1 MRKAKFFAAALLAMS
16 SLGAFAQHQFTV
28 QANKPGAEIQPT
40 MYGIFFE
47 DINFGA
53 DGGLYAEMV
62 ENRSFEFPQRLM
74 GWNTFGNVTLSDV
87 KPAFDRNPH
96 YVTLESAGA
105 REKQTGLENRGF
117 FGMGLKKDM
126 KYDFTVYGRLHLI
139 DGKQGKIRV
148 ELVNSKN
155 DVIAKQV
162 INITNNKWQKLTA
175 TLTSPQ
181 TDAKGLMRVYLEKGS
196 ESVDLDHISL
206 FPEDN
211 WNGLRADLVQDLAD
225 LKPGIF
231 RFPGGCIVEG
241 TDLDTRYE
249 WKNSVG
255 APENRPLNENRWRD
269 TFPHR
274 LFPNYYQS
282 LGLGFYEYFLL
293 SEKIGAEPLPILS
306 VGLACQYQNDDKDPN
321 AHVAVKDLQSYIDDA
336 LDLIE
341 FANGPVTSKWGKLRA
356 DMGHPAPFNLK
367 QIGIGN
373 EQWGP
378 MYPER
383 LQKFMEQIH
392 AKYPKI
398 KICGSSGP
406 SADGK
411 DFDYGWEQMRKL
423 GVDMVDEHYYKSP
436 EWFRSN
442 ASRYDKYDR
451 KGPKVFAGEY
461 AAHAE
466 NDPNSWEAALSEA
479 AFMTGLERNADVV
492 YQATY
497 APLFAHVEGWQWRP
511 DLIWFDNLSSV
522 RSANYY
528 VQQLYGEKEWFR
540 SNASRYDK
548 YDRKGPKVFAG
559 EYAAHAENDPN
570 SWEAALSE
578 AAFMTG
584 LERNADVVYQ
594 ATYAPLFA
602 HVEGWQWRP
611 DLIWFDN
618 LSSVRSANYY
628 VQQLYGENKGTNVLK
643 LTENGKA
650 VAGENGLYATACF
663 DKATKSYIVKIANTS
678 NEAKE
683 INVTFNGIKKLNPG
697 KVTVLH
703 ADDIQAENKIDNKN
717 VVVPVVSDAQV
728 QGNVLNVKMRR
739 ERSLC
744 YRLLRQGY
752 QELHRE
758 DCQYL

>member
-1 MRKAKFFAAALLAMS
+1 MRKTNIFAALMLAAMT
-16 SLGAFAQHQFTV
+16 SLGASAQHQFAV
-28 QANKPGAEIQPT
+28 QANKPGVEIQPT

-74 GWNTFGNVTLSDV
+74 GWNTFGNVTVSDI

-96 YVTLESAGA
+96 YLTLEASGA

-126 KYDFTVYGRLHLI
+126 KYDFTVYARLHLLN
-139 DGKQGKIRV
+139 GKQTKIRV
-148 ELVNSKN
+148 ELVNSN
-155 DVIAKQV
+155 NNVIAKQS
-162 INITNNKWQKLTA
+162 ITITNNKWQKYTT

-181 TDAKGLMRVYLEKGS
+181 TDAKGLMRVYLESG

-206 FPEDN
+206 FPQDN
-211 WNGLRADLVQDLAD
+211 WNGLRADLVQDLSD
-225 LKPGIF
+225 LHPGVF

-241 TDLDTRYE
+241 TDLETRYE

-255 APENRPLNENRWRD
+255 APENRPLNENRWNY

-274 LFPNYYQS
+274 LYPNYYQTY
-282 LGLGFYEYFLL
+282 GLGFYEYFLL
-293 SEKIGAEPLPILS
+293 SEKIGADPLPILS
-306 VGLACQYQNDDKDPN
+306 VGLSCQYQNSDNDKN
-321 AHVAVKDLQSYIDDA
+321 AHVAVDQLQSYIDDA

-378 MYPER
+378 LYPER

-436 EWFRSN
+436 DWFRSN
-442 ASRYDKYDR
+442 AGRYDNYDR

-461 AAHAE
+461 AAHAKH
-466 NDPNSWEAALSEA
+466 DPNSWEAALSEA

-511 DLIWFDNLSSV
+511 DLIWFDNLTSV

-528 VQQLYGEKEWFR
+528 VQQLYG
-540 SNASRYDK
+540 
-548 YDRKGPKVFAG
+548 
-559 EYAAHAENDPN
+559 
-570 SWEAALSE
+570 L
-578 AAFMTG
+578 
-584 LERNADVVYQ
+584 
-594 ATYAPLFA
+594 
-602 HVEGWQWRP
+602 
-611 DLIWFDN
+611 
-618 LSSVRSANYY
+618 
-628 VQQLYGENKGTNVLK
+628 NKGTHVLS
-643 LTENGKA
+643 LTENGKT
-650 VAGENGLYATACF
+650 VKGENGLYATACF
-663 DKATKSYIVKIANTS
+663 DKHTKSYIVKIANTS
-678 NEAKE
+678 NEEKE
-683 INVTFNGIKKLNPG
+683 ITVTFNGLKKLKAG

-703 ADDIQAENKIDNKN
+703 ADDIQAENKIDHKN
-717 VVVPVVSDAQV
+717 AVVPVTSDV
-728 QGNVLNVKMRR
+728 QTNGNVLNVKMKAN
-739 ERSLC
+739 SFVV
-744 YRLLRQGY
+744 YRF
-752 QELHRE
+752 
-758 DCQYL
+758 

>member
-1 MRKAKFFAAALLAMS
+1 MRKTNIFAALMLAAMT
-16 SLGAFAQHQFTV
+16 SLGASAQHQFAV
-28 QANKPGAEIQPT
+28 QANKPGVEIQPT

-74 GWNTFGNVTLSDV
+74 GWNTFGNVTVSDV

-96 YVTLESAGA
+96 YVTLEASGA

-126 KYDFTVYGRLHLI
+126 KYDFTVYARLHLLN
-139 DGKQGKIRV
+139 GKQTKIRV
-148 ELVNSKN
+148 ELVNSN
-155 DVIAKQV
+155 NNVIAKQS
-162 INITNNKWQKLTA
+162 ITITNNKWQKYTT

-181 TDAKGLMRVYLEKGS
+181 TDAKGLMRVYLESG

-206 FPEDN
+206 FPQDN
-211 WNGLRADLVQDLAD
+211 WNGLRADLVQDLSD
-225 LKPGIF
+225 LHPGVF

-241 TDLDTRYE
+241 TDLETRYE

-255 APENRPLNENRWRD
+255 APENRPLNENRWNY

-274 LFPNYYQS
+274 LYPNYYQTY
-282 LGLGFYEYFLL
+282 GLGFYEYFLL
-293 SEKIGAEPLPILS
+293 SEKIGADPLPILS
-306 VGLACQYQNDDKDPN
+306 VGLSCQYQNSDNDKN
-321 AHVAVKDLQSYIDDA
+321 AHVAVDQLQSYIDDA

-378 MYPER
+378 LYPER

-436 EWFRSN
+436 DWFRSN
-442 ASRYDKYDR
+442 AGRYDNYDR

-461 AAHAE
+461 AAHAK
-466 NDPNSWEAALSEA
+466 
-479 AFMTGLERNADVV
+479 
-492 YQATY
+492 
-497 APLFAHVEGWQWRP
+497 H
-511 DLIWFDNLSSV
+511 
-522 RSANYY
+522 
-528 VQQLYGEKEWFR
+528 
-540 SNASRYDK
+540 
-548 YDRKGPKVFAG
+548 
-559 EYAAHAENDPN
+559 DPN

-663 DKATKSYIVKIANTS
+663 DKTTKSYIVKIANTS
-678 NEAKE
+678 NEEKE

-717 VVVPVVSDAQV
+717 VVVPVVSDV
-728 QGNVLNVKMRR
+728 QANGNVLNVKMKAN
-739 ERSLC
+739 SFVV
-744 YRLLRQGY
+744 YRF
-752 QELHRE
+752 
-758 DCQYL
+758 

>member
-1 MRKAKFFAAALLAMS
+1 MKKTKLFAACMMAAMT
-16 SLGAFAQHQFTV
+16 SLSASAQHQFTV
-28 QANKPGAEIQPT
+28 QAGKPGVEIQPT

-74 GWNTFGNVTLSDV
+74 GWQTFGNVTVSDV
-87 KPAFDRNPH
+87 KPAFDQNPH
-96 YVTLESAGA
+96 YVTIEASGA
-105 REKQTGLENRGF
+105 REKQSGLENRGF

-126 KYDFTVYGRLHLI
+126 KYDFSVYARLHLVN
-139 DGKQGKIRV
+139 GKETKFRV
-148 ELVNSKN
+148 ELVGSDN
-155 DVIAKQV
+155 VPIARDTITV
-162 INITNNKWQKLTA
+162 TNNKWQKYTA
-175 TLTSPQ
+175 TLTSTK
-181 TDAKGLMRVYLEKGS
+181 TDPKGLIRIFLMSG
-196 ESVDLDHISL
+196 ESVDMDHISL

-211 WNGLRADLVQDLAD
+211 WHGLRADLVQDLAD
-225 LKPGIF
+225 LKPGVF

-241 TDLDTRYE
+241 TDLATRYE
-249 WKNSVG
+249 WKKSVG
-255 APENRPLNENRWRD
+255 APENRPLNENRWNY

-274 LFPNYYQS
+274 LYPNYYQT

-293 SEKIGAEPLPILS
+293 SEKLGADPLPILS
-306 VGLACQYQNDDKDPN
+306 VGLACQYQNDDNDKN
-321 AHVAVKDLQSYIDDA
+321 AHVAVDDLQSYIDDA

-341 FANGPVTSKWGKLRA
+341 FANGAVTTKWGKVRA

-383 LQKFMEQIH
+383 LKKFVEQIR

-406 SADGK
+406 SSAGK
-411 DFDYGWEQMRKL
+411 DFDYGWEEMRKL
-423 GVDMVDEHYYKSP
+423 KVDLVDEHYYMSP

-442 ASRYDKYDR
+442 AGRYDNYDR

-461 AAHAE
+461 AAHAQH
-466 NDPNSWEAALSEA
+466 DPNSWEAALSEA

-528 VQQLYGEKEWFR
+528 VQQLYG
-540 SNASRYDK
+540 
-548 YDRKGPKVFAG
+548 
-559 EYAAHAENDPN
+559 
-570 SWEAALSE
+570 L
-578 AAFMTG
+578 
-584 LERNADVVYQ
+584 
-594 ATYAPLFA
+594 
-602 HVEGWQWRP
+602 
-611 DLIWFDN
+611 
-618 LSSVRSANYY
+618 
-628 VQQLYGENKGTNVLK
+628 NKGTNVLT
-643 LTENGKA
+643 LTEDGKA
-650 VAGENGLYATACF
+650 VEGKDGLYASACY
-663 DKATKSYIVKIANTS
+663 DKNTKSYIVKIANTS
-678 NEAKE
+678 DKSQD
-683 INVTFNGIKKLNPG
+683 INVTFNGVKKLNAG

-703 ADDIQAENKIDNKN
+703 ADDLQAENKIDNKKA
-717 VVVPVVSDAQV
+717 VVPVTSDAEV
-728 QGNVLNVKMRR
+728 NGNVLNVKMQPN
-739 ERSLC
+739 SFVV
-744 YRLLRQGY
+744 YRF
-752 QELHRE
+752 
-758 DCQYL
+758 

>member
-1 MRKAKFFAAALLAMS
+1 MAMA

-28 QANKPGAEIQPT
+28 QANKPGVEIQPT

-74 GWNTFGNVTLSDV
+74 GWNTFGNVSLSDV
-87 KPAFDRNPH
+87 KPAFPRNPH

-126 KYDFTVYGRLHLI
+126 KYDFSVYARLHLI
-139 DGKQGKIRV
+139 NGKQAKIRV
-148 ELVNSKN
+148 ELVDSKN
-155 DVIAKQV
+155 NVIAKKG
-162 INITNNKWQKLTA
+162 ITITNNKWAKHTA
-175 TLTSPQ
+175 TLTSNV
-181 TDAKGLMRVYLEKGS
+181 TDPKGLMRVYLEGA

-225 LKPGIF
+225 LHPGIF

-249 WKNSVG
+249 WKNTVG
-255 APENRPLNENRWRD
+255 APENRPLNENRWNY

-274 LFPNYYQS
+274 LYPNYYQTY
-282 LGLGFYEYFLL
+282 GLGFYEYFLL
-293 SEKIGAEPLPILS
+293 SEKIGAEPLPVLS
-306 VGLACQYQNDDKDPN
+306 VGLACQYQNKDDDKN
-321 AHVAVKDLQSYIDDA
+321 AHVAVDDLQSYIDDA

-392 AKYPKI
+392 VKYPKM

-423 GVDMVDEHYYKSP
+423 GADLVDEHYYKSP

-442 ASRYDKYDR
+442 ANRYDNYDR

-461 AAHAE
+461 AAHAK

-511 DLIWFDNLSSV
+511 DLIWFDNLTSV

-528 VQQLYGEKEWFR
+528 VQQLYG
-540 SNASRYDK
+540 
-548 YDRKGPKVFAG
+548 
-559 EYAAHAENDPN
+559 
-570 SWEAALSE
+570 
-578 AAFMTG
+578 
-584 LERNADVVYQ
+584 Q
-594 ATYAPLFA
+594 
-602 HVEGWQWRP
+602 
-611 DLIWFDN
+611 
-618 LSSVRSANYY
+618 
-628 VQQLYGENKGTNVLK
+628 NKGTNVLK

-650 VAGENGLYATACF
+650 VEGENGLYATACY
-663 DKATKSYIVKIANTS
+663 DKNSKSYIVKIANTS
-678 NEAKE
+678 NEEKD
-683 INVTFNGIKKLNPG
+683 INVTFNGLKKLNPG
-697 KVTVLH
+697 KVTLLH
-703 ADDIQAENKIDNKN
+703 ADNLQAENKIDNKN
-717 VVVPVVSDAQV
+717 AVVPVVSDAQAN
-728 QGNVLNVKMRR
+728 GNVLNVKMKPN
-739 ERSLC
+739 SFVV
-744 YRLLRQGY
+744 YRF
-752 QELHRE
+752 
-758 DCQYL
+758 

>member
-1 MRKAKFFAAALLAMS
+1 MRKTNIFAALMLAGMT
-16 SLGAFAQHQFTV
+16 SLGASAQHQFAV
-28 QANKPGAEIQPT
+28 QANKPGVEIQPT

-74 GWNTFGNVTLSDV
+74 GWNTFGNVTVSDV

-96 YVTLESAGA
+96 YVTLESSGA

-225 LKPGIF
+225 LKPGVF

-255 APENRPLNENRWRD
+255 APENRPLNENRWNY

-274 LFPNYYQS
+274 LYPNYYQS

-461 AAHAE
+461 AAHAKH
-466 NDPNSWEAALSEA
+466 DPNSWEAALSEA

-511 DLIWFDNLSSV
+511 DLIWFDNLTSV

-528 VQQLYGEKEWFR
+528 VQQLYG
-540 SNASRYDK
+540 
-548 YDRKGPKVFAG
+548 
-559 EYAAHAENDPN
+559 
-570 SWEAALSE
+570 L
-578 AAFMTG
+578 
-584 LERNADVVYQ
+584 
-594 ATYAPLFA
+594 
-602 HVEGWQWRP
+602 
-611 DLIWFDN
+611 
-618 LSSVRSANYY
+618 
-628 VQQLYGENKGTNVLK
+628 NKGTNVLK

-663 DKATKSYIVKIANTS
+663 DKRTKSYIVKIANTS
-678 NEAKE
+678 NEEKE

-728 QGNVLNVKMRR
+728 QGNVLNVKMKPN
-739 ERSLC
+739 SFVV
-744 YRLLRQGY
+744 YRF
-752 QELHRE
+752 
-758 DCQYL
+758 